1 LTETVISCQ
10 YAIPAK
16 VFLIPPSKIYH
27 EIDKLTGCMAPVV
40 KIPNFDQGF
49 YNPSLVL
56 NEILGQSKFLCSGAA
71 QQIGAARDNGSL
83 ELPSSQYI
91 K

>member
-1 LTETVISCQ
+1 
-10 YAIPAK
+10 
-16 VFLIPPSKIYH
+16 
-27 EIDKLTGCMAPVV
+27 MAPVV

-71 QQIGAARDNGSL
+71 QQIGAARDKGKPGASIQ
-83 ELPSSQYI
+83 PI
-91 K
+91 HKVKAR